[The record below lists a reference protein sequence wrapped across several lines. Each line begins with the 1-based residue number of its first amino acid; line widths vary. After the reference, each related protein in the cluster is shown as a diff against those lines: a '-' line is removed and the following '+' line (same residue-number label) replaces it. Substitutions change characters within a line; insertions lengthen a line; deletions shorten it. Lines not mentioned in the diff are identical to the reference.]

1 MNKKLLCILSF
12 FLIALVGCKNTDK
25 RIKQIESKHEI
36 KKNITNNKK
45 KNNYSPE
52 QWLAESSMKGNLWLA
67 AYKGQFDIILQ
78 KKNPRI
84 IGNKTSYHLLK
95 NARRILKYWGTH
107 DDLIFNENKINPDY
121 PAFERLNSIDGE
133 VAYISFQSEESV
145 AQVIAAFQYVQ
156 ELSPEIELLDEAGD
170 KFASSYIELYDSMAE
185 FVNYFY
191 IYRAYRIDGFKLAKP
206 LYDKMRNAYIKHY
219 QLQNQVFSVY
229 TEFYQQVHEQEK
241 ALVQQAGLAIRYT
254 IMNVMDDTTSTV
266 NLLEGDELSV
276 EELKTCIEKV
286 AASTDNLELALSNRS
301 QLRKEFPLIDDQMAG
316 LTYLENT
323 KQLLSDMKSLEND
336 LNDHNQETFYKN
348 RDQIELEFQQII
360 QAYNH
365 LMAL

>member
-36 KKNITNNKK
+36 KKNIINNKK

-286 AASTDNLELALSNRS
+286 AASTENLELALSNRS
-301 QLRKEFPLIDDQMAG
+301 QLRKEFPLVDDQMAG